1 MGVYISSLGRKKG
14 FGMYVMSSRHFLLC
28 ELRNVE
34 CLPYESGLGWV
45 LAFGVKL
52 SYQFHQEG
60 RVGRFWVVSDP

>member
-1 MGVYISSLGRKKG
+1 M
-14 FGMYVMSSRHFLLC
+14 
-28 ELRNVE
+28 E

-52 SYQFHQEG
+52 SYQFYQEG